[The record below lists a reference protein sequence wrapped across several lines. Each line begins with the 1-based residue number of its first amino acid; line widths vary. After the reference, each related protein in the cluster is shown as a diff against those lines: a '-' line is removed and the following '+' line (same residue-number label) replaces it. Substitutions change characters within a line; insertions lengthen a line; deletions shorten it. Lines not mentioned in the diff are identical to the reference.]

1 MLAQYH
7 GFTDQEKEEI
17 RVAGFLH
24 DLGKLAIPN
33 SILEKTKELTKK
45 EFNIIKQHPYL
56 TYSILNT
63 IGGLNNITEWAAFHH
78 EKLDGSG
85 YPFHISAN
93 RISLGSRILTVADI
107 FTALTE
113 DRPYRRSL
121 NQKEIKEILKSKVKI
136 NNIDQ
141 NIVDILLKNYE
152 DIYLKVRRKQQES
165 ISIFEKKISKTRI
178 DK

>member
-1 MLAQYH
+1 M
-7 GFTDQEKEEI
+7 
-17 RVAGFLH
+17 
-24 DLGKLAIPN
+24 
-33 SILEKTKELTKK
+33 
-45 EFNIIKQHPYL
+45 
-56 TYSILNT
+56 
-63 IGGLNNITEWAAFHH
+63 
-78 EKLDGSG
+78 
-85 YPFHISAN
+85 
-93 RISLGSRILTVADI
+93 GSRILTVADI